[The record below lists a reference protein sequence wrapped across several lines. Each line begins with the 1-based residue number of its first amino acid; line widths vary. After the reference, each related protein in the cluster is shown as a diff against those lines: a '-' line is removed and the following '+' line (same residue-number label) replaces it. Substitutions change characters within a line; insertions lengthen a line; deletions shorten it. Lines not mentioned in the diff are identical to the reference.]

1 MYKKKETVPSIYTC
15 ISELSSEKLLPIY
28 FFFGEDSF
36 TISSAIKLIEKKTA
50 PLLTTDFDK
59 ETVNVE
65 KKDSIVSLIDLA
77 YAFPFGSEKKLL
89 IVKGFEN
96 YSDKKKFV
104 KYIESPSETTI
115 LIIVNNNKV
124 NIASEPFKSLKK
136 NNYIFEAKE
145 LKGVELENWTKKR
158 AKQLKLNVDN
168 EGVKMLIEIVGEDKS
183 LVEMQLQKFRSFINK
198 DDNNLTFEII
208 KSLASETK
216 ENNIFDLLNVLGK
229 GNQKE
234 SLKILNNLLEHG
246 SSLVSII
253 ATLTN
258 YFIVIARSFEIRTK
272 FQNDWDAA
280 REINI
285 SKYFYTNCKNATYF
299 NNNKRIINA
308 IKVLYKTDI
317 ALKSSGTDEKTLST
331 LMLSELFTE

>member
-1 MYKKKETVPSIYTC
+1 MYKKKETAPSIYTC

-36 TISSAIKLIEKKTA
+36 TISSAIKIVEKKVA

-65 KKDSIVSLIDLA
+65 KKASIASLIDLA

-104 KYIESPSETTI
+104 NYIENPSETTI
-115 LIIVNNNKV
+115 LIIVNNNKI

-158 AKQLKLNVDN
+158 AKQLKLNVDT

-183 LVEMQLQKFRSFINK
+183 LVEMQLQKFRSFIK
-198 DDNNLTFEII
+198 DDNELTYEII
-208 KSLASETK
+208 KSLSSVTK

-229 GNQKE
+229 GKQKE

-253 ATLTN
+253 AMLTN
-258 YFIVIARSFEIRTK
+258 YLIVIARSFEVRSK

-280 REINI
+280 KEINI

-299 NNNKRIINA
+299 NNHKRIIKA
-308 IKVLYKTDI
+308 VRVLYKTDI
-317 ALKSSGTDEKTLST
+317 ALKSSGIDEKTLST
-331 LMLSELFTE
+331 LMLTELFAE